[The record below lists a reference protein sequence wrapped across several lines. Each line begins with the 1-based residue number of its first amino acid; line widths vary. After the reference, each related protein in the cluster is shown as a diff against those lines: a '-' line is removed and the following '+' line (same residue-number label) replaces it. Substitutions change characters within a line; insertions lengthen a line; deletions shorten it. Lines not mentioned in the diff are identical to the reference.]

1 MQFQG
6 ATFLNNSDF
15 TKEATQARVIE
26 LLNGAR
32 LNCVLSDMAPNATGV
47 RQLDQENIMMLCNSV
62 LQFALKMS
70 APKACL
76 LVKIWDNGDAPKFI
90 KLLETYYENVR
101 TIKPMSSRE
110 DSMEKFILARSL
122 RGPPADPAV

>member
-1 MQFQG
+1 
-6 ATFLNNSDF
+6 
-15 TKEATQARVIE
+15 
-26 LLNGAR
+26 
-32 LNCVLSDMAPNATGV
+32 
-47 RQLDQENIMMLCNSV
+47 MMLCNSV

-70 APKACL
+70 APKAHL